1 MNIYEYID
9 GFRWTE
15 LETRNKQ
22 RTRRRKGKYTKRER
36 ERERQTDRERERER
50 SAREPSS
57 THEGEEERVGT
68 QLAVAGG
75 GEVHCWAIERS
86 ERRVRIGQFQGLLG
100 SSI

>member
-1 MNIYEYID
+1 MNILMDSD
-9 GFRWTE
+9 GPSWKRE
-15 LETRNKQ
+15 INKE
-22 RTRRRKGKYTKRER
+22 REEGKENIQRER
-36 ERERQTDRERERER
+36 ERERERETDRERERER

>member
-1 MNIYEYID
+1 MNILMDSD
-9 GFRWTE
+9 GPSWKRE
-15 LETRNKQ
+15 INKE
-22 RTRRRKGKYTKRER
+22 REEGKENIQRER
-36 ERERQTDRERERER
+36 ERERETDRERER